1 MRGMFAED
9 TYEHSLAIILRDEV
23 LKGLVGEGCRKVE
36 DDIGG
41 SLCKCSVHN
50 DIGLAGFVM

>member
-23 LKGLVGEGCRKVE
+23 LKGLVGEGCSNVE
-36 DDIGG
+36 DGMGVAFASALYMMI
-41 SLCKCSVHN
+41 
-50 DIGLAGFVM
+50 